1 MAFDVSG
8 LDNYTDEQSKKYL
21 YQTIAEGETIA
32 LIPNTQTGVKSAE
45 KLKIIASTGVWQA
58 GGSCA
63 FSASGDTEF
72 SERTITV
79 GKMKVNLSWC
89 PEDLE
94 TKYTQLALPKGA
106 NYDMIA
112 FRNEITDQ
120 LANKDKNKME
130 TVVWSGDTTS
140 GDAYLS
146 RFDGF
151 RKIIKAASGVLTTA
165 DHNTTAW
172 SSANSRTIV
181 QGFVTKLTAS
191 LPQHLGESD
200 LRLFM
205 GIAEYY
211 DLKQKYITDNLFHI
225 TGDQGVMFVE
235 GTNIP
240 IVPVLGLSGVKELY
254 MLKLSNMY
262 KAVDLESDEDTIKM
276 WYSDDDQ
283 VVKYV
288 KKWKFGVQVAFP
300 DEIIYCK
307 AL

>member
-1 MAFDVSG
+1 MAFDVSA
-8 LDNYTDEQSKKYL
+8 LDNYTDEQSKQYL
-21 YQTIAEGETIA
+21 YQTIAEGETIG

-45 KLKIIASTGVWQA
+45 KLKIITSTGVWQA

-63 FSASGDTEF
+63 FSASGDTAF
-72 SERTITV
+72 SERTITI
-79 GKMKVNLSWC
+79 GKVKVDLSWC

-112 FRNEITDQ
+112 FKEEITTM
-120 LANKDKNKME
+120 LANKDKHKME
-130 TVVWSGDTTS
+130 LVVWNGDTTS

-151 RKIIKAASGVLTTA
+151 RKIIKASSGVLTTA

-172 SSANSRTIV
+172 SAANARTIV
-181 QGFVTKLTAS
+181 QGFVTKLVAS
-191 LPQHLGESD
+191 LPQHLGDSD

-205 GIAEYY
+205 GLAEYY
-211 DLKQKYITDNLFHI
+211 TLKQKYITDNLYHI
-225 TGDQGVMFVE
+225 TGEQGVVHVE

-240 IVPVLGLSGVKELY
+240 IVPVLGLSGKKEFYL
-254 MLKLSNMY
+254 MKLSNMY
-262 KAVDLESDEDTIKM
+262 KAVDLESDQDSIEM
-276 WYSDDDQ
+276 WYSQDDR
-283 VVKYV
+283 VVKYS

-300 DEIIYCK
+300 DEIIY
-307 AL
+307 ATLT